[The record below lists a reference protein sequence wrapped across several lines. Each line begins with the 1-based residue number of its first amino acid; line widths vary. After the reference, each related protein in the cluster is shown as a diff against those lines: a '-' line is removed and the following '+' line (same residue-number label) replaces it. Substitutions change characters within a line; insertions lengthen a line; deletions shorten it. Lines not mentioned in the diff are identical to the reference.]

1 VSEKLLATTLTG
13 AIAVETIGAVD
24 PFGGKVKLP
33 SPRQYLATLVLWFVL
48 GLAASVGP
56 RTARAAGQLSVLV
69 LLTMLLGKY
78 RSKFL
83 ALLEGAS
90 DVAGAGA

>member
-33 SPRQYLATLVLWFVL
+33 SPRQYIATVVLWFVL
-48 GLAASVGP
+48 GLVASVGP
-56 RTARAAGQLSVLV
+56 RAARAAWQLSALV
-69 LLTMLLGKY
+69 LLTMLIGKY
-78 RSKFL
+78 GSKVVAFL
-83 ALLEGAS
+83 NTA
-90 DVAGAGA
+90 AGATA

>member
-78 RSKFL
+78 GHKVVSFL
-83 ALLEGAS
+83 NGIT
-90 DVAGAGA
+90 DIAGAGG